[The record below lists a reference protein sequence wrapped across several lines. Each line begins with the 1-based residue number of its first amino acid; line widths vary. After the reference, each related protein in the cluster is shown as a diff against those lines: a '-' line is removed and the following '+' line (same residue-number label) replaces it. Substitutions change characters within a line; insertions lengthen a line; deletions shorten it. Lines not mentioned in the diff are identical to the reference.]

1 MTHTILRLSFYLFLV
16 NICQF
21 LRKVNPKEKS
31 MLLFIITKQLTS
43 VHHQILNSKI
53 KRVTNYSYL
62 NHGDKT
68 KRAAFRARMSKIK
81 NKSGEYVY
89 KLKSSPAYC
98 AYNYLW

>member
-1 MTHTILRLSFYLFLV
+1 MPVFTKSKSKGKKYAVIYNNKTINFGSSTNSQFKDKTGLGLYTH
-16 NICQF
+16 
-21 LRKVNPKEKS
+21 
-31 MLLFIITKQLTS
+31 
-43 VHHQILNSKI
+43 
-53 KRVTNYSYL
+53 L

-89 KLKSSPAYC
+89 KLKSSPAYW